1 MNSARKGKLCRLASA
16 RLGKKRQAGFSLI
29 QRTGIIFLV
38 SVLSVLL
45 YDQFLRYQARVAK
58 TVMEMTVVN
67 MRSGLRL
74 RVAELMMQDRM
85 KESVKLLQENP
96 IHWLAA
102 PPANYLGEFA
112 RPQQQT
118 IPANHWYFDSGR
130 RHELVYRLPRDP
142 LLGTVPVRQKE
153 VHFRVTAA
161 LSPRPNGQDHNGKVE
176 GLALTMIDR
185 QD

>member
-1 MNSARKGKLCRLASA
+1 MSFARKGKLCRLASA
-16 RLGKKRQAGFSLI
+16 KLGKKRQAGFSLI

-85 KESVKLLQENP
+85 EESVKLLQENP

-102 PPANYLGEFA
+102 PPANYLGEFV
-112 RPQQQT
+112 RPQPQT
-118 IPANHWYFDSGR
+118 IPANHWYFDSG

-142 LLGTVPVRQKE
+142 LLGTVPVRKKE

-161 LSPRPNGQDHNGKVE
+161 LSPRPNGQAPPGKVE

-185 QD
+185 QE